1 MKKELVLV
9 KDLYNY
15 WSCALCVSCTE
26 GKHIT
31 DAETAIELIRNEYN
45 DLVSAEFIQEDNE
58 IFALISAETPT
69 INPGE
74 RCK

>member
-1 MKKELVLV
+1 M
-9 KDLYNY
+9 
-15 WSCALCVSCTE
+15 T
-26 GKHIT
+26 I
-31 DAETAIELIRNEYN
+31 
-45 DLVSAEFIQEDNE
+45 EFIQEDNE